1 MVSAGPPP
9 GSFEPL
15 PRVQAVLM
23 RLYPKPGI
31 LTHISRGMES
41 IPAVFVTGSTVSRIN
56 VSVQNGQSPSIGS
69 PPRRPTNRMLM
80 RLPPSQVGYSISSDA
95 KNSGVEVASGVLC
108 LRPMTG
114 VSSGFAEAPSQLD
127 VGIPGRDV
135 SRQQMVNP
143 RTKWYS
149 PNAVT
154 SATPQKRTQRTG

>member
-15 PRVQAVLM
+15 PKVQAVLM

-69 PPRRPTNRMLM
+69 PPRSPTNRMLM
-80 RLPPSQVGYSISSDA
+80 RLPPSQVGYSISSDK

-108 LRPMTG
+108 LLPMIG
-114 VSSGFAEAPSQLD
+114 VAHGLAETTSQLEEESPGSD
-127 VGIPGRDV
+127 VNC
-135 SRQQMVNP
+135 QQIVAP
-143 RTKWYS
+143 RT
-149 PNAVT
+149 
-154 SATPQKRTQRTG
+154 